1 MEQIVSLE
9 RIIKQTQDLP
19 VLSANAL
26 EVFKATDSGIASAQ
40 SIAEIILR
48 DQALTARILRLSNSA
63 FYGSARKIS
72 HVSEAVVVL
81 GFRTIRSLSLVAASY
96 PWMMRE
102 YQGYRLGPMQLWTH
116 AFATAT
122 GAKLLAQHVR
132 GVDEE
137 TAFVSGLL
145 HDIGKTVLSL
155 WMKDRL
161 EAALHLCE
169 VESIAFDEAE
179 RRLLG
184 YDHAMVGGALAES
197 WNFPRDLVEVIT
209 YHHRPAE
216 AQHNRLVDLV
226 HVADYMAMILGY
238 GLGGDS
244 MAYRLD
250 SGSFDRLGMSS
261 GDLPRFSGEI
271 IDGCKQ
277 FEQMFTEVVLAT
289 DATPNSS
296 QRSYR

>member
-1 MEQIVSLE
+1 MEQIVSLD
-9 RIIKQTQDLP
+9 RIVKQTHDLP

-26 EVFKATDSGIASAQ
+26 EVFRATDSGVVSAQ
-40 SIAEIILR
+40 AVADIILR

-63 FYGSARKIS
+63 FYGSARKIMN
-72 HVSEAVVVL
+72 VSEAVVVL

-116 AFATAT
+116 AYATAT
-122 GAKLLAQHVR
+122 GAKVIAQHVGR
-132 GVDEE
+132 IDEE
-137 TAFVSGLL
+137 SAFVAGLL

-169 VESIAFDEAE
+169 VDSITFDDAE

-184 YDHAMVGGALAES
+184 YDHAMVGGALAEEWS
-197 WNFPRDLVEVIT
+197 FPKELVEVIT

-216 AQHNRLVDLV
+216 AQHNRLVDVV
-226 HVADYMAMILGY
+226 HIADYIAMVLGY

-250 SGSFDRLGMSS
+250 SGSFDRLGMTN
-261 GDLPRFSGEI
+261 GDLPRLSGDI
-271 IDGCKQ
+271 IDNCKQ
-277 FEQMFTEVVLAT
+277 FEKMFSEVVLSS
-289 DATPNSS
+289 DATSNSS